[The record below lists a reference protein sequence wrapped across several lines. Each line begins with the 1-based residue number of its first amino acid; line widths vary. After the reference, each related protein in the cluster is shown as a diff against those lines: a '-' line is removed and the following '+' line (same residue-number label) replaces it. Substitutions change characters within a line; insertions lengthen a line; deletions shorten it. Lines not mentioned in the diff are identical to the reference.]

1 MSLLHTLRTLTGALT
16 IAAPLALAGTA
27 SADDE
32 SGLADS
38 ETSYKGAEI
47 MEGDIDVIIGDV
59 QVGEYGD
66 TDDLST
72 YGFFS
77 GNTLYAGAEDY
88 DGNSVDMIAEFFW
101 FQSSIDRGSDFY
113 VGVFKVRS
121 SPNLDDY
128 ELPLENDPVLYLHAD
143 TDLSYGT
150 GAFRWDWS
158 IPFENYG
165 IDSYG
170 EATLGTSYGLGANVE
185 GSVMEST
192 TVDEEG
198 ATVEGTI
205 QAKGFLQGDY
215 KVSAQYQ
222 VTLWRWEVDVHA
234 TPGTME
240 WEMYLNTSD
249 RQDQNA
255 YHEFFLVMQSEE
267 DEPFIIDW
275 LEIGSTVSDNFWWWD
290 NELSVA
296 LTDMTL
302 LRPEVDDV
310 ATDDDDDDDEGD
322 DDDEIEGDDDDS
334 DDVAGGPPDHEGI
347 RDLADADAPNAMDD
361 GVDHNGIDGMG
372 EGAGC
377 NCSTVDTST
386 APVMGSLLCGLAL
399 WLARRRNS

>member
-1 MSLLHTLRTLTGALT
+1 MSMLDTLRTLTGALT
-16 IAAPLALAGTA
+16 VALPLAFAGTA
-27 SADDE
+27 AADDGND
-32 SGLADS
+32 SDLADA
-38 ETSYKGAEI
+38 ETSYKGAAI
-47 MEGDIDVIIGDV
+47 LEGDVDVILGDV
-59 QVGEYGD
+59 MPGTWGD
-66 TDDLST
+66 ADDLST

-101 FQSSIDRGSDFY
+101 FESSIDRGSDFY
-113 VGVFKVRS
+113 VGVFKVRT

-128 ELPLENDPVLYLHAD
+128 ELRLDHDPVLYLYAE

-185 GSVMEST
+185 GSVMESK

-215 KVSAQYQ
+215 KISAQYQ

-234 TPGTME
+234 TPGSME

-249 RQDQNA
+249 RQEQNA
-255 YHEFFLVMQSEE
+255 YHEFFLVMQSEK
-267 DEPFIIDW
+267 DEPFVMDW
-275 LEIGSTVSDNFWWWD
+275 LEIGGTVSDNFWWWD
-290 NELSVA
+290 NDLSVA
-296 LTDMTL
+296 LTDMTIL
-302 LRPEVDDV
+302 CPEDTASEGDDDDDDV
-310 ATDDDDDDDEGD
+310 EGDDDDDDDNP
-322 DDDEIEGDDDDS
+322 
-334 DDVAGGPPDHEGI
+334 DVGGGPPDHEGI
-347 RDLADADAPNAMDD
+347 RDLADGQTPNEMDD
-361 GVDHNGIDGMG
+361 GVDHNGIDRAG

-377 NCSTVDTST
+377 SAAGAT
-386 APVMGSLLCGLAL
+386 ASPVMGSLICGLVL